1 MNRIGIISGA
11 STPEL
16 LVRQVVEA
24 LHPEKVT
31 TLDGAEEDI
40 TFVLPREFR
49 DNEKG
54 RTAKADTC

>member
-1 MNRIGIISGA
+1 M
-11 STPEL
+11 
-16 LVRQVVEA
+16 RQVVEA